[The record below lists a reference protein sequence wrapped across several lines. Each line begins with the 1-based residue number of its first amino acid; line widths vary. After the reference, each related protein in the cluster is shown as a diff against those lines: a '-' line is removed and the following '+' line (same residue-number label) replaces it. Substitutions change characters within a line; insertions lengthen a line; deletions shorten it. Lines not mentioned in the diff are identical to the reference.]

1 MISSRAEKTHQK
13 VSVEMFQY
21 YNPNPVRPEG
31 GVGDCAVRA
40 IAKALGISW
49 EEAYTKL
56 TANGFLMGEL
66 PNNDL
71 VWGSVLR
78 QNGFTREIIPNT
90 CPECYTVADFCR
102 DNPEGTFVIKSDG
115 HVATVVNGN
124 LYDSWDSSLNVPIYV
139 WKKGE

>member
-1 MISSRAEKTHQK
+1 MMYQFYS
-13 VSVEMFQY
+13 
-21 YNPNPVRPEG
+21 PNPVRPEG
-31 GVGDCAVRA
+31 GIGDCAIRA

-78 QNGFTREIIPNT
+78 QNGFSREVIPNT
-90 CPECYTVADFCR
+90 CPECYTVRQFSD
-102 DNPEGTFVIKSDG
+102 DHPHGTYVVKSDG
-115 HVATVVNGN
+115 HVATIVDGV
-124 LYDSWDSSLNVPIYV
+124 LYDSWDSSFNVPIYF

>member
-1 MISSRAEKTHQK
+1 MIFSHTVKKHQK
-13 VSVEMFQY
+13 VRNEMFQF
-21 YNPNPVRPEG
+21 YNPNPVRPDG

-40 IAKALGISW
+40 AAKALGISW

-71 VWGSVLR
+71 VLGSVLR

-102 DNPEGTFVIKSDG
+102 DNPSGTYVVKSDG
-115 HVATVVNGN
+115 HVATVVDGT
-124 LYDSWDSSLNVPIYV
+124 LFDSWDSSMNVPIYV
-139 WKKGE
+139 WKKGA

>member
-1 MISSRAEKTHQK
+1 MIFSHTVKKHQK
-13 VSVEMFQY
+13 VRNEMFQF
-21 YNPNPVRPEG
+21 YNPNPVRPDG

-40 IAKALGISW
+40 VAKALGISW

-102 DNPEGTFVIKSDG
+102 DNPSGTYVVKSDG
-115 HVATVVNGN
+115 HVATVVDGT
-124 LYDSWDSSLNVPIYV
+124 LFDSWDSSMNVPIYV
-139 WKKGE
+139 WKKGA